1 MDIDNS
7 FNDMSIK
14 RINFDQSIDK
24 TNGEIEDQ
32 INCEESGDPNEIEL
46 KEDVDQET
54 EMTHIN
60 MDSFENSSEMPEMDL
75 FVPQVIIDEE
85 EDPVEGG
92 DNNEMLTNEMASPP
106 NQFTIK
112 SIQQLTDES
121 FAGVLSIK
129 NVEQYVDKI
138 FKDDGHWYVCKW
150 ITGPES
156 FCGFSTQ
163 KSSYITQH
171 VYRHLGERTYKCQWN
186 GSESKF
192 NKKQNLKMHMT

>member
-60 MDSFENSSEMPEMDL
+60 MDSFENSSEMPRN
-75 FVPQVIIDEE
+75 
-85 EDPVEGG
+85 G
-92 DNNEMLTNEMASPP
+92 
-106 NQFTIK
+106 
-112 SIQQLTDES
+112 
-121 FAGVLSIK
+121 
-129 NVEQYVDKI
+129 
-138 FKDDGHWYVCKW
+138 
-150 ITGPES
+150 S
-156 FCGFSTQ
+156 FCA
-163 KSSYITQH
+163 SSD
-171 VYRHLGERTYKCQWN
+171 YRRGGRPRRRRR
-186 GSESKF
+186 
-192 NKKQNLKMHMT
+192 